1 MYGDLPYVCCVTQL
15 ILEGNLMGQ
24 KEYMDSEAPKRERLE
39 ARISAEQKE
48 LLQRA
53 AALQGWSLSDFVV
66 ESAQRAAEATIREHS
81 IIALSTRDSLMF
93 MEAVLNPPP
102 PTARLRA
109 AAERY
114 LDEVEER

>member
-1 MYGDLPYVCCVTQL
+1 MTQR
-15 ILEGNLMGQ
+15 
-24 KEYMDSEAPKRERLE
+24 EYMEFEAPKRERLE

-53 AALQGWSLSDFVV
+53 AALQGRSLSDFVV
-66 ESAQRAAEATIREHS
+66 ESAQRAAEETIREHS
-81 IIALSTRDSLMF
+81 IIGLSTRDSLIF
-93 MEAVLNPPP
+93 AEAVLNPPP

-109 AAERY
+109 AAEHY